1 MNVAAIIS
9 TIAGVIKTAVDLTP
23 NVIQVADDAE
33 PFAEAIYNM
42 FQGGNVTQ
50 ADLDKLTADIQM
62 LSVEL
67 QQPVP
72 PDDGIFQ

>member
-72 PDDGIFQ
+72 PDDGTFQ